1 MASPHSPLDGS
12 PMLSKGRA
20 SEDISSSS
28 LLDLMDTKYQD
39 FEVSLDSSFCL
50 PFAKTSGLQCRPPT
64 PPPARTKRKS
74 VTFAAPPE
82 EAVRQLETSKVP
94 AEVEVSATTNRFA
107 ELEYLEPALELAR
120 DRGNESSSR
129 VDDIHCLG
137 RRLATE
143 PRPLPHRVSQLN
155 ITAQPLPLLSS
166 PLSLRQGY
174 SHRSGAPLSTTANA
188 KQKHR
193 ARDPPAL
200 PSIQAE
206 SNARGNYLMP
216 IMMVGPWNIAP

>member
-39 FEVSLDSSFCL
+39 FDVSLDSSFCL
-50 PFAKTSGLQCRPPT
+50 PFAKTSSLQRRPPT
-64 PPPARTKRKS
+64 PPPTRTKRKS

-120 DRGNESSSR
+120 GNESSSR

-137 RRLATE
+137 RRLTTE

-155 ITAQPLPLLSS
+155 ITAQPLSLLSS
-166 PLSLRQGY
+166 PLSLRQSY

-193 ARDPPAL
+193 ARDAPPL
-200 PSIQAE
+200 PSIKAE
-206 SNARGNYLMP
+206 SNARRNYLIP
-216 IMMVGPWNIAP
+216 IMAVGSWYIAP